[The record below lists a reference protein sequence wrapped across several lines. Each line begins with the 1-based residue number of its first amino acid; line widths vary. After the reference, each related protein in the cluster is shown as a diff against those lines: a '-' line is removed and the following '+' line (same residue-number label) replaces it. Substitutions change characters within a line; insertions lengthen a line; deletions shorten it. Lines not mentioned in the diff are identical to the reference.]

1 MIRTENN
8 LLNKRQ
14 LSHYLG
20 MSMSKIDY
28 LMKEDKIGYYKI
40 GKKVRFKVDEV
51 NVWLEKY
58 RNFTLL
64 KS

>member
-1 MIRTENN
+1 
-8 LLNKRQ
+8 
-14 LSHYLG
+14 

-40 GKKVRFKVDEV
+40 GKNVRFKVDEV